1 MINSKHIDYLFLI
14 FISAAFFSSAFN
26 KIYSQDDEKHRIR
39 LKADY
44 FKEMDG
50 DNYVQIG
57 AISKIDKET
66 ISVGN
71 IELSIENE
79 YYDDII
85 ELGSVKTNM
94 NGESKFLIKEFD
106 QLKADSNNVYNLNIV
121 FKGNDTFKRAS
132 KSISF
137 KDAIIKANLITKD
150 SINYVN
156 STLIDKATDSIIE
169 GESLVVQVK
178 RLFRP
183 LIIGEPL
190 NYTDETGSIMV
201 PVEDGIPGVN
211 GILTLEVVLKDND
224 DYGTV
229 KKSFDAAIGVPIKDE
244 STFDE
249 RTMWSPRNKTPLL
262 LLIIPNLLTFSLWG
276 IIIFLIFNLYKIYRS

>member
-1 MINSKHIDYLFLI
+1 MINSKNINYLFLI
-14 FISAAFFSSAFN
+14 FISAALFSSTFN

>member
-14 FISAAFFSSAFN
+14 FISAAFFSSAIN

-169 GESLVVQVK
+169 GESLVVQVN

-244 STFDE
+244 STFDD

>member
-1 MINSKHIDYLFLI
+1 MNNSKKINYLFLI
-14 FISAAFFSSAFN
+14 FISAALFSATFN
-26 KIYSQDDEKHRIR
+26 KIYSQDDEKHKIR

-50 DNYVQIG
+50 DNYIKIG

-66 ISVGN
+66 ISVSG
-71 IELSIENE
+71 IDLTVENE
-79 YYDDII
+79 YYDDTI
-85 ELGSVKTNM
+85 ELGSLKTNM
-94 NGESKFLIKEFD
+94 DGEGKFVIKEFNK
-106 QLKADSNNVYNLNIV
+106 LKADSNNVYNINIS
-121 FKGNDTFKRAS
+121 FKGNDKYSRAS
-132 KSISF
+132 KNLSF

-156 STLIDKATDSIIE
+156 ATLIDKATDSIIE
-169 GESLVVQVK
+169 RESLVVQVK

-249 RTMWSPRNKTPLL
+249 RTMWSPRNKTPYL
-262 LLIIPNLLTFSLWG
+262 LLIIPNLLTFSIWG
-276 IIIFLIFNLYKIYRS
+276 IIIFLIFSLFKIYRS

>member
-169 GESLVVQVK
+169 GESLVVQVN

>member
-244 STFDE
+244 STFDD

>member
-1 MINSKHIDYLFLI
+1 MRNSINIRNMLLVFVGALFFATVL
-14 FISAAFFSSAFN
+14 N
-26 KIYSQDDEKHRIR
+26 KVYSQDNEKHRVR

-44 FKEMDG
+44 FKEIDG
-50 DNYVQIG
+50 ESYIQLG
-57 AISKIDKET
+57 AISKIGKET
-66 ISVGN
+66 VSVSG

-85 ELGSVKTNM
+85 ELGYVKTNM
-94 NGESKFLIKEFD
+94 NGESKFVIKEFNK
-106 QLKADSNNVYNLNIV
+106 LKADSNNVYNLNIV

-137 KDAIIKANLITKD
+137 KDAIIKTNLITKD

-156 STLIDKATDSIIE
+156 ATLIDKATDSIIE
-169 GESLVVQVK
+169 GESLVVQVN

-244 STFDE
+244 STFDD
-249 RTMWSPRNKTPLL
+249 RTMWSPRNKTPYL
-262 LLIIPNLLTFSLWG
+262 LLIIPNLLTFSIWG
-276 IIIFLIFNLYKIYRS
+276 IIVFLIFSLYKIYRS

>member
-14 FISAAFFSSAFN
+14 FISAAFFSSAIN

-121 FKGNDTFKRAS
+121 FKGNDTYKRAS

-150 SINYVN
+150 STNYVN
-156 STLIDKATDSIIE
+156 ATLIDKTTDSIIE

-244 STFDE
+244 STFDD

>member
-121 FKGNDTFKRAS
+121 FKGNDTYKRAS

-137 KDAIIKANLITKD
+137 KNAIIKANLITKD
-150 SINYVN
+150 STNYVN
-156 STLIDKATDSIIE
+156 ATLIDKATDSIIE

>member
-14 FISAAFFSSAFN
+14 FISAAFFSSAIN

-156 STLIDKATDSIIE
+156 STLIDKATNSIIE

>member
-169 GESLVVQVK
+169 GESLVVQVN

-244 STFDE
+244 STFDD

>member
-156 STLIDKATDSIIE
+156 STLIDKATNSIIE

-244 STFDE
+244 STFDD